1 MRKIVYI
8 LLFFTLLCSCRSVKY
23 VPVESVRLDSV
34 IYYKIAKDTLIQRD
48 SVFLEVRNDTVRE
61 YKYKFVYKISERV
74 DTTYV
79 NKIDS
84 ISVPYPVEKSLTKW
98 QQFKL
103 DIGGM
108 SIGVSVLAIIMA
120 ALWLIKKYLK

>member
-1 MRKIVYI
+1 
-8 LLFFTLLCSCRSVKY
+8 
-23 VPVESVRLDSV
+23 V